1 MCDEASDDVIATCR
15 ARALQMLSMATVDT
29 IVTMDKHGAW
39 LNFMRSKGY
48 LQHVIGSLLQ
58 DDERLQHMLSPAPQP
73 LRALYIFESKI
84 VSHAV

>member
-1 MCDEASDDVIATCR
+1 MTLCS
-15 ARALQMLSMATVDT
+15 ALQMLSMATVDT